1 MDTNQGY
8 KNRALASLSGK
19 WDKAIIATIIYLII
33 TIGVSQV
40 ITIPFSSSIA
50 GSGSASFL
58 WTVLCFPLLWG
69 YTVFFLNIIREKK
82 IDWDS
87 IFDGY
92 KNGEWKRIGG
102 TYLLYYIYV
111 ILWTLLLIIPGI
123 IKALS
128 YSMTPFILQDDPT
141 ISGNAAIEKSMRMM
155 DGHKMDLFW
164 LFLSFIGWII
174 LSIMTFGIGFILLEP
189 YINTS
194 VAHFYEDLKE
204 QQGE

>member
-87 IFDGY
+87 IFDAY

-111 ILWTLLLIIPGI
+111 ILWTLLLVIPGI

>member
-19 WDKAIIATIIYLII
+19 WDKAIIVTVIYLII
-33 TIGVSQV
+33 TVGISQV
-40 ITIPFSSSIA
+40 VSLPFSSSIA

-69 YTVFFLNIIREKK
+69 FAVFFLNIIREKK

-111 ILWTLLLIIPGI
+111 ILWMLLLIIPGI

>member
-8 KNRALASLSGK
+8 KNRARASLSGK
-19 WDKAIIATIIYLII
+19 WDKAIIATVIYLII
-33 TIGVSQV
+33 TVGISQV
-40 ITIPFSSSIA
+40 VSLPFSSSIA

-69 YTVFFLNIIREKK
+69 FAVFFLNIIREKK

-111 ILWTLLLIIPGI
+111 ILWMLLLIIPGI

>member
-19 WDKAIIATIIYLII
+19 WDKAIIATVIYLII
-33 TIGVSQV
+33 TVGISQV
-40 ITIPFSSSIA
+40 VSLPFSSSIA

-69 YTVFFLNIIREKK
+69 FAVFFLNIIREKK

-111 ILWTLLLIIPGI
+111 ILWMLLLIIPGI

>member
-50 GSGSASFL
+50 GSGSASCL

-69 YTVFFLNIIREKK
+69 YTVCFLNIIREKK

-194 VAHFYEDLKE
+194 VAHFYEDLKK

>member
-194 VAHFYEDLKE
+194 VAHFYEDLKK

>member
-8 KNRALASLSGK
+8 KNRSLASLSGK
-19 WDKAIIATIIYLII
+19 WDKAIIATVIYLII
-33 TIGVSQV
+33 TVGISQV
-40 ITIPFSSSIA
+40 VSLPFSSSIA

-69 YTVFFLNIIREKK
+69 FAVFFLNIIREKK

-111 ILWTLLLIIPGI
+111 ILWMLLLIIPGI

>member
-141 ISGNAAIEKSMRMM
+141 ISGNALLRGRQARSYFQAALRHPPWHSVRHGRGQARM
-155 DGHKMDLFW
+155 DYRCD
-164 LFLSFIGWII
+164 
-174 LSIMTFGIGFILLEP
+174 
-189 YINTS
+189 
-194 VAHFYEDLKE
+194 
-204 QQGE
+204 

>member
-189 YINTS
+189 YINSS

>member
-141 ISGNAAIEKSMRMM
+141 ISGNAAIKKSMRMM

>member
-19 WDKAIIATIIYLII
+19 WDKAIIATVIYLII
-33 TIGVSQV
+33 TVGISQV
-40 ITIPFSSSIA
+40 VSLPFSSSIA

-111 ILWTLLLIIPGI
+111 ILWMLLLIIPGI

-128 YSMTPFILQDDPT
+128 YSMTPFILQDDPP

>member
-33 TIGVSQV
+33 TVGISQV
-40 ITIPFSSSIA
+40 VSLPFSSSIA

-69 YTVFFLNIIREKK
+69 FAVFFLNIIREKK

-111 ILWTLLLIIPGI
+111 ILWMLLLIIPGI

>member
-82 IDWDS
+82 IDWES

>member
-19 WDKAIIATIIYLII
+19 WDKAIIATAIYLII
-33 TIGVSQV
+33 TVGISQV
-40 ITIPFSSSIA
+40 VSLPFSSSIA

-69 YTVFFLNIIREKK
+69 FAVFFLNIIREKK

-111 ILWTLLLIIPGI
+111 ILWMLLLIIPGI
-123 IKALS
+123 IKAIS

>member
-155 DGHKMDLFW
+155 DGNKMDLFW

>member
-87 IFDGY
+87 LFDGY

>member
-111 ILWTLLLIIPGI
+111 TLWTLLLIIPGI

>member
-19 WDKAIIATIIYLII
+19 WDKAIIATVIYLII
-33 TIGVSQV
+33 TVGISQV
-40 ITIPFSSSIA
+40 VSLPFSSSIA

-111 ILWTLLLIIPGI
+111 ILWMLLLIIPGI

>member
-69 YTVFFLNIIREKK
+69 FAVFFLNIIREKK

>member
-111 ILWTLLLIIPGI
+111 ILWMLLLIIPGI

>member
-19 WDKAIIATIIYLII
+19 WDKAIIATVIYLII

>member
-50 GSGSASFL
+50 GSGSASFI

-128 YSMTPFILQDDPT
+128 YSMTPFILQDDPS

>member
-111 ILWTLLLIIPGI
+111 ILWTLLLVVPGV

>member
-141 ISGNAAIEKSMRMM
+141 ISGNTAIEKSMRMM

>member
-19 WDKAIIATIIYLII
+19 WDKAIIATIISLII

>member
-19 WDKAIIATIIYLII
+19 WDKAIIATVIYLII
-33 TIGVSQV
+33 TVGISQV
-40 ITIPFSSSIA
+40 VSLPFSSSIA

-69 YTVFFLNIIREKK
+69 FAVFFLNIIREKK

-111 ILWTLLLIIPGI
+111 ILWMLLLIIPGI

-141 ISGNAAIEKSMRMM
+141 ISGNAVIEKSMRMM

>member
-19 WDKAIIATIIYLII
+19 WDKAIIATVIYLVI
-33 TIGVSQV
+33 TVGISQV
-40 ITIPFSSSIA
+40 VSLPFSSSIA

-69 YTVFFLNIIREKK
+69 FAVFFLNIIREKK

-111 ILWTLLLIIPGI
+111 ILWMLLLIIPGI

>member
-19 WDKAIIATIIYLII
+19 WDKAIIVTVIYLII
-33 TIGVSQV
+33 TVGISQV
-40 ITIPFSSSIA
+40 VSLPFSSSIA